1 MVADHL
7 GDDEAEKLLGNGD
20 LLYRMSYMSNME
32 RAQGAYIDMEEIKSV
47 VAYIKN
53 NNKAYFNE
61 AAMKE
66 INGEANPQIESVTGA
81 EEKVPDYYIEALKIA
96 VEMGSISIS
105 LIQRRL
111 KSCGFPK
118 AAKIFDWMVA
128 KGYVLNSQGGKQK
141 QVTLSQ
147 EEFDELYGDYD
158 V

>member
-1 MVADHL
+1 
-7 GDDEAEKLLGNGD
+7 
-20 LLYRMSYMSNME
+20 
-32 RAQGAYIDMEEIKSV
+32 MEEIKSV

-111 KSCGFPK
+111 KSCGCPK